1 MPELDD
7 DNPEQRDFS
16 RRFWYTLPRTA
27 TVLALATAAV
37 IAGFYLLREHWGHVL
52 GYWPYLLLLA
62 CPLMHLMHGHG
73 GHGGHGNHAQPPR
86 RTNNNKE

>member
-1 MPELDD
+1 MNQLENDPPAPL
-7 DNPEQRDFS
+7 FW
-16 RRFWYTLPRTA
+16 RRP
-27 TVLALATAAV
+27 VGMALAMAAL

-73 GHGGHGNHAQPPR
+73 HGGHGRHPQAPGHP
-86 RTNNNKE
+86 NNDKE